1 MMEGAGQVAIQYSL
15 RWSED
20 RTTCPG
26 QLAGNSS
33 WVTLP
38 TPGWPGLS
46 SGLPTP
52 PMSPVPSEV
61 TLPAEAILIA
71 VAGLESQAKNVTQQ
85 LVGEEEAAR
94 PAGVGAE

>member
-1 MMEGAGQVAIQYSL
+1 M
-15 RWSED
+15 
-20 RTTCPG
+20 
-26 QLAGNSS
+26 
-33 WVTLP
+33 
-38 TPGWPGLS
+38 
-46 SGLPTP
+46 
-52 PMSPVPSEV
+52 